1 MQVWC
6 STCVWEKIP
15 YFPKEKIFK
24 VCADQIPSYTLTR
37 SQSKGSVKRRYTFRL
52 LVVRILPVRG
62 KTPFLTSFLPTSL
75 RAALFYSWSNYWQKT
90 WRPRRLEQQILSPQE
105 TPNNN
110 RQLPVIPNYQS
121 TATKTPGFEASFLI
135 NVTVQYN
142 RRLILGASLWR

>member
-24 VCADQIPSYTLTR
+24 VCADEIPSYTLTR
-37 SQSKGSVKRRYTFRL
+37 SQSKGSVKRKCTFRL
-52 LVVRILPVRG
+52 LIVRFLPVREN
-62 KTPFLTSFLPTSL
+62 TFFDFFFCL
-75 RAALFYSWSNYWQKT
+75 RAALFYSWSSYWQKT

-110 RQLPVIPNYQS
+110 RQLPVTPNHQS
-121 TATKTPGFEASFLI
+121 TATKTPGFQASFLI